1 MPILAAA
8 SGETERIIFE
18 AKCGLCC
25 EGGNET
31 ALAECIQKL
40 RTENLSEYSKNAR
53 AYFEANFQKKPLMDL
68 MDKYIQ

>member
-40 RTENLSEYSKNAR
+40 RTENLLEYSKNAR